1 MVQAKKLVYR
11 DLYAFNADPDFVQVP
26 LDRLLSK
33 SYAASLCGR
42 VNPDKASPTG
52 PRTGTDLALGDT
64 IVLSTADPE
73 GNMVSW
79 VNSNYSGFGSGIA
92 VPGYGIVLHNRGALF
107 TLNPDSPNVIAPHKR
122 PYNTLA
128 AGFVMKDGAPLMTI
142 GLMGGDMQAQGH
154 AQALVNVIDL
164 GANLQAATDMARF
177 RHNQVPNILQMESEL
192 YRLVGAPLRA
202 MGHNVQSIDG
212 ALVGGFQAIMLVP
225 GPEGPGGPADLATPG
240 RSRGGYYRA
249 GSDHRKDGQAVGW

>member
-1 MVQAKKLVYR
+1 
-11 DLYAFNADPDFVQVP
+11 
-26 LDRLLSK
+26 
-33 SYAASLCGR
+33 
-42 VNPDKASPTG
+42 
-52 PRTGTDLALGDT
+52 
-64 IVLSTADPE
+64 
-73 GNMVSW
+73 
-79 VNSNYSGFGSGIA
+79 
-92 VPGYGIVLHNRGALF
+92 
-107 TLNPDSPNVIAPHKR
+107 
-122 PYNTLA
+122 
-128 AGFVMKDGAPLMTI
+128 MTI
-142 GLMGGDMQAQGH
+142 LLMGGDMQAQGH

-212 ALVGGFQAIMLVP
+212 ALVGGFQSIMLVR
-225 GPEGPGGPADLATPG
+225 GPGGPADLGTPG